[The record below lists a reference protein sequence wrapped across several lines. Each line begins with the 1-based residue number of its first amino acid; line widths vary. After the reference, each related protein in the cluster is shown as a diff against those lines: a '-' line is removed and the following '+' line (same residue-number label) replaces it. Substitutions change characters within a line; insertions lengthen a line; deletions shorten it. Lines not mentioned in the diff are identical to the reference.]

1 MDFLNTFLV
10 ANVALC
16 AFALVGFALTKEGA
30 TESVVKLFSG
40 VNVAGVVGAAFGL
53 FTVSSV
59 GAMFL

>member
-16 AFALVGFALTKEGA
+16 AFALVGFALTKAGT
-30 TESVVKLFSG
+30 TENVSRLFSD